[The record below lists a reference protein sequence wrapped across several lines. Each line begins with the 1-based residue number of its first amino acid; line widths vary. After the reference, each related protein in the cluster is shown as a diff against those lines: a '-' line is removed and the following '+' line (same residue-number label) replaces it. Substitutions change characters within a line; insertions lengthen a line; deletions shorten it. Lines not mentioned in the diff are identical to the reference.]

1 MLYLLF
7 LTYAML
13 GAGIKYIDDAFD
25 KKIFSKPMAIAVTPF
40 LSIIGAYS
48 MIIDPV
54 SATILL
60 AVLCGVL
67 LKGKIDNI
75 AFALGFIL
83 VIIFA
88 ILAGAQFLI
97 LPLII
102 LTAAAILDEVGN
114 DYIDGKKDALN
125 MKNPFHV
132 FAKYFLGQRWVM
144 KTAIIYLVILNLVPL
159 FFLLAMILFDYAY
172 LSVNAYSHVKEKMTS
187 ATTMGKVIGTVG
199 YIFK

>member
-1 MLYLLF
+1 MYFFLLS
-7 LTYAML
+7 YSAL

-25 KKIFSKPMAIAVTPF
+25 KKTFSKLIAIVIAPL
-40 LSIIGAYS
+40 LSILGAYS

-75 AFALGFIL
+75 AFGLGFAL
-83 VIIFA
+83 VILI
-88 ILAGAQFLI
+88 ITLAGIQFLI
-97 LPLII
+97 LPLIL
-102 LTAAAILDEVGN
+102 LTAAAVLDEVGN
-114 DYIDGKKDALN
+114 DYIDGKKDELN
-125 MKNPFHV
+125 MKNPLHV
-132 FAKYFLGQRWVM
+132 FGKYFFGHRWIM
-144 KTAIIYLVILNLVPL
+144 KSAIIFLVMLNMIPL

-172 LSVNAYSHVKEKMTS
+172 VTVNAYSHIKEKMTE
-187 ATTMGKVIGTVG
+187 ATTMNKIIGTVG

>member
-7 LTYAML
+7 LTYAIL
-13 GAGIKYIDDAFD
+13 GAGIKYVDDAFD
-25 KKIFSKPMAIAVTPF
+25 KKVFNRSMAIAVTPF

-48 MIIDPV
+48 MITDPV

-75 AFALGFIL
+75 AFALGFVI
-83 VIIFA
+83 VIIIA
-88 ILAGAQFLI
+88 LYAGAQFLV
-97 LPLII
+97 LPLVI

-114 DYIDGKKDALN
+114 DYIDSKKDKLN
-125 MKNPFHV
+125 MKNPVHV
-132 FAKYFLGQRWVM
+132 FEKYFLGHRWIM
-144 KTAIIYLVILNLVPL
+144 KTAILYLAVLNLVPIL
-159 FFLLAMILFDYAY
+159 FFLAMILFDYSY
-172 LSVNAYSHVKEKMTS
+172 LGVNAYSQVKEKMAS
-187 ATTMGKVIGTVG
+187 ATAMGKVVGTVG

>member
-1 MLYLLF
+1 
-7 LTYAML
+7 
-13 GAGIKYIDDAFD
+13 
-25 KKIFSKPMAIAVTPF
+25 MAIAVTPF

-75 AFALGFIL
+75 AFALGFVL

-88 ILAGAQFLI
+88 ILAGAQFLV
-97 LPLII
+97 LPLIV

-114 DYIDGKKDALN
+114 DYIDGKKDVLN
-125 MKNPFHV
+125 MKNPLHV
-132 FAKYFLGQRWVM
+132 FAKDFLGQRWIM
-144 KTAIIYLVILNLVPL
+144 KTAILYLVVLNLVPI
-159 FFLLAMILFDYAY
+159 FFFLAMILFDYAY

-187 ATTMGKVIGTVG
+187 ATTMGKVIGTAG